1 MPLTVYDRKQ
11 KAEVLQRLHECVLIG
26 LEPGELEVVSRC
38 SNIVFYE
45 AGTTILQE
53 GIAEGRI
60 FCLIS
65 GRVEVKAA
73 TRTVSVFQD
82 PGDIF
87 GDFGL
92 IDKSKLKTAA
102 VATRDKT
109 LCLAINTNLVR
120 SLESSAHRHI
130 MDRIIALV
138 LADQV
143 RKAVDRFA
151 WIRDQLVNTEDELRE
166 TQDPGL
172 QESIKRHN
180 ETYKKL
186 FESFERLIFETHKG
200 VLG

>member
-1 MPLTVYDRKQ
+1 MPRTVYDRKQ

-26 LEPGELEVVSRC
+26 LEAGELEVVSRC

-45 AGTTILQE
+45 AGAIILKD
-53 GIAEGRI
+53 GVSDGRI

-65 GRVEVKAA
+65 GRVEAKAGD
-73 TRTVSVFQD
+73 RTVSVFQE

-92 IDKSKLKTAA
+92 VDKTKLRTSAIA
-102 VATRDKT
+102 SRDKT
-109 LCLAINTNLVR
+109 LCLAINTHLVR

-151 WIRDQLVNTEDELRE
+151 WIRDQLVKTEQDLKEE
-166 TQDPGL
+166 QDPSL
-172 QESIKRHN
+172 HESIKRHN
-180 ETYKKL
+180 DTYKKL